1 MNLRPFL
8 AGIPYVGWVVVYT
21 AFCWGMFGAILGV
34 VSPEL
39 RQDLGNYQDMGL
51 LMAVWAAGSLVGAFQ
66 GGRLAHQFE
75 PRRLFLVYI
84 GLTALAL
91 GLLVLSSTFWLIAA
105 GFFFVAVFEAA
116 LFTLGHSVLANVY
129 SDPQLRGRSLG
140 LVDVAYSSGHLVAP
154 SLIMGLQLWGDGWR
168 LPYEAFFVLV
178 FGAALAFWRKQPFEK
193 AQHLFQ
199 FHAHADADPSLAAE
213 RIEHNRYGYLLAQ
226 SPVRW
231 AMFSGIMAAILEWG
245 PIFWTV
251 SYAMQVQGM
260 SATQARI
267 GLQFFVA
274 GMVAVRIWQSFWHS
288 RWSLQDKLWRLAQ
301 LTCFGTVLV
310 MGATYAMP
318 SSLKPWGYWLV
329 NLIYGM
335 GIGVFFPVLLA
346 WLIDRY
352 ELAASKI
359 SALQVISF
367 TLGCQI
373 AGILIGALSDH
384 VGLQWAY
391 AVLVL
396 LSLGLL
402 VGIRQLR
409 RF

>member
-1 MNLRPFL
+1 MNLKPFL
-8 AGIPYVGWVVVYT
+8 TGIPYVGWVVVYT

-39 RQDLGNYQDMGL
+39 RQELGNYQDMGL
-51 LMAVWAAGSLVGAFQ
+51 LMAVWAGGSVVGAFQ

-75 PRRLFLVYI
+75 PRRLFLGYI

-91 GLLVLSSTFWLIAA
+91 ALLVLSSAFWFIAA
-105 GFFFVAVFEAA
+105 GFFLVAVFEAA

-129 SDPQLRGRSLG
+129 TDPQLRGRSLG

-168 LPYEAFFVLV
+168 LPYQAFFVLV
-178 FGAALAFWRKQPFEK
+178 LGAALAFSAKRPFEK
-193 AQHLFQ
+193 ARHLFQ
-199 FHAHADADPSLAAE
+199 FHAHTAEAPALAAE
-213 RIEHNRYGYLLAQ
+213 RLSSNRYGFLLSQ

-231 AMFSGIMAAILEWG
+231 AMFSGLMAAILEWG

-251 SYAMQVQGM
+251 SYGMQVQGM

-288 RWSLQDKLWRLAQ
+288 RWSLQTKLWRLAQ
-301 LTCFGTVLV
+301 LTFVGALLV
-310 MGATYAMP
+310 MGVSFVMP
-318 SSLKPWGYWLV
+318 QAFKPWGYWLA
-329 NLIYGM
+329 NLIYGA

-367 TLGCQI
+367 TLGCQL
-373 AGILIGALSDH
+373 AGFLIGALSDR

-391 AVLVL
+391 SALVL
-396 LSLGLL
+396 TSVGLL
-402 VGIRQLR
+402 VGIRQMR
-409 RF
+409 RL